1 MAWKSVSQVTDKSTP
16 NWGFIMRRFTLAVAL
31 CALALPAN
39 AVAATKTINIYG
51 TTMQPKS
58 VTIDVGDNVRW
69 VNRDNAR
76 HQIVADG
83 GTFASPTLGQGRTYT
98 FTFRAAGTYG
108 FRDVVGKEGRGSVK
122 VKGAP
127 PSLTL
132 GAQEAI
138 LVNGAQTSLTGT
150 VSNGLANETV
160 TISAQRFGE
169 TASQRVATTT
179 SGTGGG
185 FALAVAPTI
194 LTTYVATWKGA
205 TSQVVTIQV
214 RPKLTFVPFEGR
226 MYAKVVGPQTY
237 ANHYIYLQRLTPIG
251 WISVARYKLGPLS
264 GRIFTLP
271 RRCGVT
277 TYHVYLSADQA
288 GGGYLDSWSGTQR
301 ARRRC

>member
-1 MAWKSVSQVTDKSTP
+1 
-16 NWGFIMRRFTLAVAL
+16 MRRLLLVVAL

-39 AVAATKTINIYG
+39 AVAATKTISIYG

-58 VTIDVGDNVRW
+58 VTIDVGDTVRW

-83 GTFASPTLGQGRTYT
+83 GTFASPTLSQGRAYS

-108 FRDVVGKEGRGSVK
+108 FRDVVGKAGRGSVK
-122 VKGAP
+122 VQGAP
-127 PSLTL
+127 PSVTL
-132 GAQEAI
+132 GSQSAI
-138 LVNGAQTSLTGT
+138 LVYGGQTSLTGT
-150 VSNGLANETV
+150 VSNGQAGETV

-179 SGTGGG
+179 TGAGGG
-185 FALAVAPTI
+185 FALTTAPTI

-205 TSQVVTIQV
+205 SSQVVTIQV
-214 RPKLTFVPFEGR
+214 RPKLTLVPFEGR
-226 MYAKVVGPQTY
+226 MYAKVVGPQGSY
-237 ANHYIYLQRLTPIG
+237 ANHFVYLQRLTPLG

-271 RRCGVT
+271 RRCGTT

-288 GGGYLDSWSGTQR
+288 GGGYLDGWSGTQR
-301 ARRRC
+301 ARKRC